1 VGVREGGIVTTGRWW
16 KNREEPEG
24 TTDDLERVAEINA
37 RAPVP
42 IEVPGTPLP
51 RAADGG
57 AARVDEAILREEH
70 HHQYGGPWA
79 KGKYR
84 FEFLVESGLRPEHRL
99 LDIGCGSLRIGVPA
113 IRYLEAGNYC
123 GVESHLYS
131 LEAAATYEVPLHGL
145 EAKRPRL
152 LWDADFTFSHFGT
165 TFDWVIDSA
174 TSTSVG
180 KHPER
185 QELLFRNLAEVLKPG
200 GRLLIVPRP
209 VVALEQLRDWGLAIV
224 RENVV
229 QHCPLLAGHEDDF
242 KSVNTWYEFERV

>member
-1 VGVREGGIVTTGRWW
+1 VKGRWW
-16 KNREEPEG
+16 KNREEPAG
-24 TTDDLERVAEINA
+24 TSDDLERVREINA

-42 IEVPGTPLP
+42 IEVPGEAAP
-51 RAADGG
+51 RAACARAGP
-57 AARVDEAILREEH
+57 RVDEAVLREEH
-70 HHQYGGPWA
+70 HQQYGGPWA

-113 IRYLEAGNYC
+113 IRYLEPGNYF
-123 GVESHLYS
+123 GVESHLFS
-131 LEAAATYEVPLHGL
+131 LEAAATYEIPLHRL
-145 EAKRPRL
+145 EEKHPRL

-165 TFDWVIDSA
+165 AFDWVIDSA

-209 VVALEQLRDWGLAIV
+209 VVPVEQLREWGLALV

-229 QHCPLLAGHEDDF
+229 QQCPLLAGHEDF
-242 KSVNTWYEFERV
+242 KSVNTWYELERL